1 MVGGVFPVLHLEEVY
16 GGGEVCLPSD
26 KIFLFVGVTSILE
39 GRVTLQGHIGALSE
53 LRALSLVGVIG
64 ALVPEQV
71 SEHDEEKAEQDEGHS
86 GDHSCGKEDIRGQSG
101 AGSLG
106 FQDPQEPC
114 QQDSHAAAMASTPA
128 WQSASHL
135 VLLPPSHLR
144 ASIFSSSLPSSC
156 FFPYLPLSAHCWAQ
170 P

>member
-1 MVGGVFPVLHLEEVY
+1 MGIIPPTPAGTHCSQVQISGRGCALEVCLVVPVMVGGVFPVLHLEEVY

-86 GDHSCGKEDIRGQSG
+86 GDHSCNNGDIHCCGKGYPCIRRWHGG
-101 AGSLG
+101 IGC
-106 FQDPQEPC
+106 PWVRC
-114 QQDSHAAAMASTPA
+114 
-128 WQSASHL
+128 
-135 VLLPPSHLR
+135 
-144 ASIFSSSLPSSC
+144 
-156 FFPYLPLSAHCWAQ
+156 
-170 P
+170 